1 MTRGGYMGKIL
12 EIDLTERE
20 ALATPTG
27 DELIKDYVGGRG
39 FVAKLLWDLVPP
51 GTDPYSEANV
61 VVIAPGPLTGVYMPG
76 SGKVHMGTK
85 SPATGGYGDSNMGG
99 HFSPEIKY
107 AGYDALVVRGKALE
121 PTVVV
126 IDDDSVS
133 FQSAGDVWG
142 MGAITAESKL
152 KERLG
157 DDFQIAVIGPAG
169 ENLVKFACISH
180 DFGRQAGRTGI
191 GAVWGSKNL
200 KAIAVRGSKSI
211 PISKPKEAFQKGK
224 EMYAACFHKPGFKAW
239 TPYGTAEVVNWANK
253 VGAFPTRNFSE
264 TYFEGHEGINGQAL
278 VDRIRII
285 DKGCFGCPTPCG
297 KYSKAKTSL
306 GEVRVEGPEYETIA
320 LLGGNVALSKI
331 EEVAYANAVADELG
345 LDTISGGNAAAFA
358 IECFKKGLLTE
369 KEVGRALDWGDLGCV
384 VYLLEKMAK
393 REGIGDLLAEGV
405 KVASERIGGGS
416 EKFAIQVKGLEW
428 SGYEAR
434 WAPSMMISYMTC
446 DVGAHHNRSWAI
458 THDVAKGRDSLEG
471 KADKAV
477 ELQHI
482 RPVFDAL
489 GLCRLQW
496 VEIGFELENYAEV
509 FPLVTG
515 IDATWEDLL
524 LVSER
529 IWNLTRAFSAREIS
543 QFGRPWDY
551 PPKRFMEEPV
561 PSGPA
566 AGKLIEREKCDR
578 LLDDYY
584 ERRGWTP
591 KGIPTRAKLEEMGL
605 EFVAEELA
613 KQGYALESERKDV

>member
-1 MTRGGYMGKIL
+1 MTLGGYMGKIL
-12 EIDLTERE
+12 HVDLTTGES
-20 ALATPTG
+20 LTVPTG
-27 DELIKDYVGGRG
+27 EDLIRDYVGGRG

-51 GTDPYSEANV
+51 GTEPFSEDNI

-85 SPATGGYGDSNMGG
+85 SPATGCYGDSNMGG

-107 AGYDALVVRGKALE
+107 AGYDAIVIKGKAPE
-121 PTVVV
+121 PSILV
-126 IDDDSVS
+126 IDEDSVRLEG
-133 FQSAGDVWG
+133 AGDVWG
-142 MGAITAESKL
+142 AGAITAEKRL

-157 DDFQIAVIGPAG
+157 EDFQIAVIGPAG
-169 ENLVKFACISH
+169 ENLVKYACISH

-191 GAVWGSKNL
+191 GAVWGWKNL
-200 KAIAVRGSKSI
+200 KAVCVRGSRSI
-211 PISKPKEAFQKGK
+211 PIAKPREAFDKAK
-224 EMYAACFHKPGFKAW
+224 EMYATCYGKPGFKAW
-239 TPYGTAEVVNWANK
+239 TPYGTAEVVNWVNK

-278 VDRIRII
+278 VDRVKLI

-320 LLGGNVALSKI
+320 LLGGNVALSQI

-345 LDTISGGNAAAFA
+345 LDTISGGNAAGFA

-369 KEVGRALDWGDLGCV
+369 EQVGRALDWGDLASV
-384 VYLLEKMAK
+384 VYLLEKIAK
-393 REGIGDLLAEGV
+393 REGVGDILADGV
-405 KVASERIGGGS
+405 KAASERIGGDS
-416 EKFAIQVKGLEW
+416 ERFAIQVKGLEW

-458 THDVAKGRDSLEG
+458 THDVATGRDNLEG
-471 KADKAV
+471 KSEKAI

-482 RPVFDAL
+482 RPLFDAL

-515 IDATWEDLL
+515 IEARWEDLL
-524 LVSER
+524 RVSER
-529 IWNLTRAFSAREIS
+529 IWNLTRAFSAREVDG
-543 QFGRPWDY
+543 FGRLWDY
-551 PPKRFMEEPV
+551 PPRRFMEEPV

-566 AGKLIEREKCDR
+566 EGKVLTREQCDH

-584 ERRGWTP
+584 DRRGWTRE
-591 KGIPTRAKLEEMGL
+591 GIPGEDKLEELGL
-605 EFVAEELA
+605 GFVIPELTRR
-613 KQGYALESERKDV
+613 GYILK